1 MENVHHKPLKRFTL
15 DGTIKDESAIGRLRN
30 EYTRLL
36 VIEMRLSGYVPRLDI
51 NPDFTIYYNEQKE
64 YFEFILSMYGIYVGK
79 KKSEWIIGVD
89 ETRMVY
95 TQKSKSNELSSA
107 VE

>member
-1 MENVHHKPLKRFTL
+1 
-15 DGTIKDESAIGRLRN
+15 
-30 EYTRLL
+30 
-36 VIEMRLSGYVPRLDI
+36 MRLSGYVPRLDI
-51 NPDFTIYYNEQKE
+51 NPDFTIYYNEEKE
-64 YFEFILSMYGIYVGK
+64 YFEFILSMYGVHVGK

-95 TQKSKSNELSSA
+95 TQKSKSNEFSSA

>member
-1 MENVHHKPLKRFTL
+1 MENVHHKALKRFGL

-36 VIEMRLSGYVPRLDI
+36 IIEMRLSGYVPRLDI
-51 NPDFTIYYNEQKE
+51 NPDFTIYYNPEKE
-64 YFEFILSMYGIYVGK
+64 YFEFILSMYGVHVGK
-79 KKSEWIIGVD
+79 KKSEWIVGVD